1 MVPVTVKPPRP
12 SGATLVLTSPSAT
25 VPISVQEFPTSSP
38 AAKRSSQASRSGPSS
53 ATNRSSTNAKCP
65 RSAWA
70 MFGSAEA
77 RDVSRA
83 KSSGRV
89 APAPPW
95 DSGTRRAPN
104 PAEARAL
111 IGSCGRLR
119 VVSRSEAPAAMSE
132 NSGAKRSL
140 SCSSRVRER
149 CFEVGA
155 GHDWRFLPGEVRTN
169 TFDSRN
175 RRHRCKSPASR
186 GESGGREVS
195 HVADCGGREC
205 HARSFS
211 VTEVHARPTKE
222 MRGARN
228 AGDELTH
235 RPWTMRKSFA
245 VSFRRA
251 ARRP

>member
-1 MVPVTVKPPRP
+1 MVPVTVKPPLP
-12 SGATLVLTSPSAT
+12 SGATLVFTSPRAT
-25 VPISVQEFPTSSP
+25 VPISVQELPTSSP

-53 ATNRSSTNAKCP
+53 ATSRSSTNAKCP

-70 MFGSAEA
+70 MFGSAAA

-111 IGSCGRLR
+111 ICSCGRLR

-140 SCSSRVRER
+140 SCSSRVR
-149 CFEVGA
+149 
-155 GHDWRFLPGEVRTN
+155 D
-169 TFDSRN
+169 D
-175 RRHRCKSPASR
+175 ASR
-186 GESGGREVS
+186 SVLVMIGGSFRARCERICS
-195 HVADCGGREC
+195 TLGTGGTAANPPLHVGNQGVAKCHTWLFAGREC

-211 VTEVHARPTKE
+211 VTEVHARHTKE
-222 MRGARN
+222 IAWRLQCRG
-228 AGDELTH
+228 
-235 RPWTMRKSFA
+235 
-245 VSFRRA
+245 
-251 ARRP
+251 